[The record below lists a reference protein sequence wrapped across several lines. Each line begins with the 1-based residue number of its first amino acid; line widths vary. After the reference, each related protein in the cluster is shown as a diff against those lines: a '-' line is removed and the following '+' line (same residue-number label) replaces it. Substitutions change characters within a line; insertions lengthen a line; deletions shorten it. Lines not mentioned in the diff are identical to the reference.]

1 MFYRFLV
8 WLPQTLYFILLLG
21 AVVVMPISVCRA
33 SFEFQPG
40 RFLSELLSKCGS
52 VADMRTE
59 AVGSFRVCPELDLTY
74 VDIQTEGHC
83 LYFTLDIAQNLLCS
97 F

>member
-1 MFYRFLV
+1 MASSNSL
-8 WLPQTLYFILLLG
+8 LYTPPWCSGCHAYL
-21 AVVVMPISVCRA
+21 SVCRA

-40 RFLSELLSKCGS
+40 CFLSELLSKCGS